1 MGRKRK
7 RAQAIDCA
15 NLRILTA
22 LQEDGKTSYQE
33 LSEMVNLSPSPCHF
47 RVKSLEQLGV
57 IRGYRAEIDLVRFGP
72 HVQVLTE
79 ISLEKHTQDREHQ
92 FRRYINNVDEVVF
105 AYEVGGRF
113 DYLLHFVC
121 RDIDRYMRLTEEMT
135 KADIGITRLT
145 SHIVL
150 GTAKSFQGF
159 PLGALS
165 KSD

>member
-1 MGRKRK
+1 MGRSQK
-7 RAQAIDCA
+7 RALEIDA
-15 NLRILTA
+15 VNLKILRT
-22 LQEDGKTSYQE
+22 LQKNGKTSYQE
-33 LSEMVNLSPSPCHF
+33 LSAMVNLSPSPCHF

-57 IRGYRAEIDLVRFGP
+57 IRGYRAEIDLVKFGP

-92 FRRYINNVDEVVF
+92 FRRYINSVDEVVF
-105 AYEVGGRF
+105 AYEVGGHF

-135 KADIGITRLT
+135 KADIGIIRLT

-150 GTAKSFQGF
+150 GIAKSFQGF
-159 PLGALS
+159 PLAALS